1 MKQYNCKNC
10 GAPIEHTYNHMCPYC
25 HSICDFNEPEEN
37 VVEVKA
43 EDLVDIKLKEIRRI
57 PEYDKIQLVFVGFK
71 CPMPKVYEFDGNDIY
86 KSRAIEYINP
96 PKCGIVVELSRYEV
110 MKYGLDYVKSVLR
123 HSGIRYNEL
132 DKIIP
137 AVAYKMREEYY
148 V

>member
-1 MKQYNCKNC
+1 
-10 GAPIEHTYNHMCPYC
+10 
-25 HSICDFNEPEEN
+25 
-37 VVEVKA
+37 
-43 EDLVDIKLKEIRRI
+43 
-57 PEYDKIQLVFVGFK
+57 
-71 CPMPKVYEFDGNDIY
+71 MPKVYEFDGNDIY

-123 HSGIRYNEL
+123 NSGIRYNEL

-137 AVAYKMREEYY
+137 SVACKMREEYY